1 HARRHANRL
10 RTASCPMSPSRNA
23 SLPASSQ
30 FRDTHLTIPT
40 SSSCPTQTQLKSG
53 SCRYGGPICMCLT
66 TFCCRRMPAY
76 CQQHQS
82 HYALKGTDEQ
92 TRGREGLPTGIG
104 LAVFSEVGEGGLQEG
119 LQGEPLGCGRRQTR
133 TKALP

>member
-1 HARRHANRL
+1 
-10 RTASCPMSPSRNA
+10 MSPRRNA

-92 TRGREGLPTGIG
+92 TRGRERLHPSSVATTMAIARGQAFLGLVAYGT
-104 LAVFSEVGEGGLQEG
+104 
-119 LQGEPLGCGRRQTR
+119 
-133 TKALP
+133 